1 MKLKQLGLAALL
13 TLASLT
19 VSATTMDDV
28 VGLQHTWA
36 KVNYDL
42 TGDAQEK
49 EFKDLV
55 KLADDV
61 VKASPSSAEAY
72 IWRGIIQSSFAGAKG
87 GLGALSLAKAAKADF
102 EKASDILEHIEKTQ
116 KALSINPEA
125 LKGSA
130 YTSLGTLY
138 AKVPGWPLGFG
149 DDDKAKEMLQK
160 AVAINPTGIDANYF
174 YASYLADEGETAEA
188 EKYLLKAQQAPAR
201 PERPVADKGRQKE
214 IAELLAKLKKEQEE
228 QED

>member
-1 MKLKQLGLAALL
+1 MNGDRVFNQEEKAKLT
-13 TLASLT
+13 TLINEGLT
-19 VSATTMDDV
+19 VMSEVDALNE
-28 VGLQHTWA
+28 GLT
-36 KVNYDL
+36 D
-42 TGDAQEK
+42 T
-49 EFKDLV
+49 
-55 KLADDV
+55 
-61 VKASPSSAEAY
+61 VKAIAEEMQIKPTVLKKALRTAY
-72 IWRGIIQSSFAGAKG
+72 
-87 GLGALSLAKAAKADF
+87 KADF
-102 EKASDILEHIEKTQ
+102 E